1 MTGNN
6 YFYRAYG
13 LTIHSEIV
21 CPELE
26 RSASCHEP
34 DVCIQR
40 GSVPENLIGRKY
52 SGYKCEANDS
62 SLLIRTYRIAK
73 LLISGGNQILV
84 QEREGAHDYEI
95 RTLLLGWG
103 LGALLHQRGLFPLH
117 ASAVAGDHGCLAFCA
132 PSGAGKSTLA
142 YAFLKRGYRLLDDN
156 IAALKTD
163 LNSPMVFPGY
173 PEIKLW
179 GNDLGDL
186 TSEYPRLRPV
196 VRESGKFALNARDH
210 FQRDPQP
217 LIRIYMIS
225 RGGSPAPRI
234 TRLRGGEAFQALSE
248 NTFCARF
255 LRGMGQPAKHF
266 DMLVRLTNRVPV
278 FNFEFPADSSPPDEL
293 AQIIEDGFRNE

>member
-1 MTGNN
+1 MIEST
-6 YFYRAYG
+6 YLYRCYG
-13 LTIHSEIV
+13 LTILSEIH

-26 RSASCHEP
+26 ESSPGQEP
-34 DVCIQR
+34 DVRIKLAP
-40 GSVPENLIGRKY
+40 VPESLLNPRY
-52 SGYKCEANDS
+52 TGYKCEADDS
-62 SLLIRTYRIAK
+62 SLLIRTDRFAK
-73 LLISGGNQILV
+73 LLITGGNQILV

-103 LGALLHQRGLFPLH
+103 LGALLHQRGIFPLH
-117 ASAVAGDHGCLAFCA
+117 ASAVGMDQGCLAFCA

-156 IAALKTD
+156 IAALKPGLKT
-163 LNSPMVFPGY
+163 PMVFPGN
-173 PEIKLW
+173 PEVKLW

-186 TSEYPRLRPV
+186 THESSRLRPLL
-196 VRESGKFALNARDH
+196 RESGKFALKARDH

-225 RGGSPAPRI
+225 RGGSPTPRI
-234 TRLRGGEAFQALSE
+234 TRLKGREAFQALSE

-266 DMLVRLTNRVPV
+266 DMLVRLADQVPV
-278 FNFEFPADSSPPDEL
+278 FKLEFPVDLLSPDEL
-293 AQIIEDGFRNE
+293 RQMIEDSLRRA